1 MIGRQTGTS
10 PHCQIEC
17 LVVVHLFKFS
27 THALSL
33 PQLIGAQD
41 LLLSDKLLEP
51 TDGRKEGQMPRK
63 RAASGREQLNVWI
76 SVEAKQY
83 LDERF
88 QQEGRHFNE
97 QIEDYIRKEMA
108 THGGEII
115 EQQSLPVIS
124 EVVDTTLRKYTAQ
137 LRADLREDMQ
147 LEILEAMKTMIRNS
161 DNRLASLIVR
171 AVRDAGIIR
180 RLLYALV
187 AKTFGPEFARDAYE
201 NVQAKAGQELA
212 ARTTARKEAE

>member
-1 MIGRQTGTS
+1 
-10 PHCQIEC
+10 
-17 LVVVHLFKFS
+17 
-27 THALSL
+27 
-33 PQLIGAQD
+33 
-41 LLLSDKLLEP
+41 
-51 TDGRKEGQMPRK
+51 MPRK
-63 RAASGREQLNVWI
+63 RSANGKVQLNIWI
-76 SVEAKQY
+76 SKEAKEY
-83 LDERF
+83 LDERYE
-88 QQEGRHFNE
+88 QEGMHLYE
-97 QIEDYIRKEMA
+97 QIESYIRRDMA
-108 THGGEII
+108 AHGGEVM

-124 EVVDTTLRKYTAQ
+124 EIVDTTLRKYTAQ

-147 LEILEAMKTMIRNS
+147 LDLLEAMKTMMRNS

-201 NVQAKAGQELA
+201 NAQAKAGQELA

>member
-1 MIGRQTGTS
+1 
-10 PHCQIEC
+10 
-17 LVVVHLFKFS
+17 
-27 THALSL
+27 
-33 PQLIGAQD
+33 
-41 LLLSDKLLEP
+41 
-51 TDGRKEGQMPRK
+51 MPRK
-63 RAASGREQLNVWI
+63 RTANGREQLNVWI

-83 LDERF
+83 LDERS
-88 QQEGRHFNE
+88 EREDRHLNE
-97 QIEDYIRKEMA
+97 LIEEFIRKDMA
-108 THGGEII
+108 VYHGEVI

-124 EVVDTTLRKYTAQ
+124 EVIDTKLRKALAQ
-137 LRADLREDMQ
+137 LRTDLREDMQ
-147 LEILEAMKTMIRNS
+147 LDILEPMKTVSRNS

-201 NVQAKAGQELA
+201 NAQAKAGQELA